1 MKQAKFSRILARNG
15 EGIMNDFLY
24 LSLSTANKIE
34 TREPIFSHIQEN
46 IFSIFIKIKF
56 LYCEKKNP

>member
-1 MKQAKFSRILARNG
+1 
-15 EGIMNDFLY
+15 MNDFLY

-56 LYCEKKNP
+56 HIVKRKILEMCQNMDKKACKQLCT